1 MNFIT
6 ARLLD
11 LRKAVSDLIAKLKK
25 ETNWEPE
32 LQVSSSPKDAYNEE
46 KVVADVDSFME
57 KHFVWTQDE
66 VYGLLDNVQTVK
78 HINWQIQTKN
88 IIKGDCDD
96 AATYTAYLLLRMCK
110 YVKTYRINML
120 DREHVVC
127 IANFGTDI
135 ENLKHCYV
143 FSNGRCHYETKSD
156 NPKESLRNYRDD
168 KIPVSEEDIRVG
180 SERVV
185 LSSSK
190 SDYVRA
196 YPEELIA

>member
-11 LRKAVSDLIAKLKK
+11 LRKAVSNLVAKFKK
-25 ETNWEPE
+25 ETDWEPE
-32 LQVSSSPKDAYNEE
+32 LQVSKSPKDIYNEE

-66 VYGLLDNVQTVK
+66 VYGLLDNVQTVR
-78 HINWQIQTKN
+78 HMNWQIQSQN
-88 IIKGDCDD
+88 ITKGDCDD

-120 DREHVVC
+120 DRQHVVC
-127 IANFGTDI
+127 IANFNTDT
-135 ENLKHCYV
+135 ENINHCYV
-143 FSNGRCHYETKSD
+143 FSNGRCHYETKSS

-168 KIPVSEEDIRVG
+168 KISVSENDIRVG

-185 LSSSK
+185 LNSSSL
-190 SDYVRA
+190 DHVRA
-196 YPEELIA
+196 YPEGLTA

>member
-6 ARLLD
+6 SILLD
-11 LRKAVSDLIAKLKK
+11 LRKAASHLIAKFKK

-46 KVVADVDSFME
+46 KVVADVDGFME
-57 KHFVWTQDE
+57 KYFVWTQDE
-66 VYGLLDNVQTVK
+66 AYGLLDNVQTIK

-88 IIKGDCDD
+88 TIKGDCDD

-120 DREHVVC
+120 DRKHVVC
-127 IANFGTDI
+127 IANFETNT

-143 FSNGRCHYETKSD
+143 FSNGRCRYGTKSD
-156 NPKESLRNYRDD
+156 NP
-168 KIPVSEEDIRVG
+168 EEDIRVG

-190 SDYVRA
+190 SNYVRA